1 MSTRVDVHA
10 DPPATICVPFLLFSH
25 TQVTPPGSR
34 VVRPTCPAPSRR
46 ISGMHTSHVRQVR
59 TYSYTLR
66 HLVPLPSGVACHD
79 VKSKLPP
86 TPPVI
91 GHPGTASRHLNGPL
105 PGVQTGKKASVD
117 TSTVEVPFS
126 RLLGQLG
133 KEITLACACARPLWL
148 RATPGGLRARN
159 GAAGR
164 DRLPW
169 LRNRPL
175 FGGRRA
181 EAPSSREHLRR
192 AERRWLRRRWGG

>member
-1 MSTRVDVHA
+1 MSMPTRLQRFV
-10 DPPATICVPFLLFSH
+10 CRFYYFR

-34 VVRPTCPAPSRR
+34 VVRPTCPAP
-46 ISGMHTSHVRQVR
+46 ISAHQWHAHVACAPCSHV
-59 TYSYTLR
+59 
-66 HLVPLPSGVACHD
+66 LVYV
-79 VKSKLPP
+79 
-86 TPPVI
+86 TPPCRSQV
-91 GHPGTASRHLNGPL
+91 ALRVMMLSQSSL
-105 PGVQTGKKASVD
+105 PRRRSSATLERQVD

-159 GAAGR
+159 GTAGR